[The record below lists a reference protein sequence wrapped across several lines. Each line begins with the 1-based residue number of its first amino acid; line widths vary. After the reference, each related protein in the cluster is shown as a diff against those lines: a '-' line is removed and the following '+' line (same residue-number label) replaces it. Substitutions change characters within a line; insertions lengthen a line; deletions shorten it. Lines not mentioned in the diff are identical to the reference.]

1 MRVRSRQI
9 RRRWAARER
18 RIWERVLRR
27 SDRRDWFSRRRFW
40 DWAWDWRVWRM
51 DCLRFR
57 MEVWR
62 DWESLRATQGKV
74 SGRGQGERG
83 EGGRGGTR
91 LETFTFGGEDEVG
104 LC

>member
-1 MRVRSRQI
+1 
-9 RRRWAARER
+9 
-18 RIWERVLRR
+18 
-27 SDRRDWFSRRRFW
+27 
-40 DWAWDWRVWRM
+40 M

-104 LC
+104 LS